1 LALAQQTPEIP
12 EDQTTPLDEDG
23 PQHFHL
29 DIKRLL
35 PNRRIDKYLH
45 HRFPDFSRTLIQRL
59 ITEHAVTVNERPAK
73 PSYLL
78 QPGDRVDLIL
88 PPLPTNDITPEPIP
102 LDIIYQD
109 EYFLALN
116 KQSNLIVH
124 PARGNPGGTLV
135 NALVH
140 YSESL
145 SSVNGDFRPGIVH
158 RLDRYTTGVMVVAKT
173 DTAHW
178 RLAHQF
184 EHRHAQ
190 KEYLAVVH
198 GTLDLDADVIDVPLG
213 RHPRIREKYAARPES
228 GKSAVTQY
236 QLETQYRG
244 YALVRCF
251 PKTGRTHQIRVHL
264 SLIKHPIVAD
274 TIYGGKTMSLAQL
287 ANGAELPQP
296 PDPAAQ
302 LDPDQPVITRQALH
316 AHRLHLKHPISQKP
330 ISLEAPLPD
339 DLKLLLQLLKK
350 YRT

>member
-1 LALAQQTPEIP
+1 LTPQTPEIP
-12 EDQTTPLDEDG
+12 QEPSTPLEEDG
-23 PQHFHL
+23 ARRVRL

-35 PNRRIDKYLH
+35 PNRRIDKYLR

-59 ITEHAVTVNERPAK
+59 IAEQAVTVNEK
-73 PSYLL
+73 TTKSSYLL

-88 PPLPTNDITPEPIP
+88 PPLPTTTITPEPIP
-102 LDIIYQD
+102 LDIIYED
-109 EYFLALN
+109 EHFLALN
-116 KQSNLIVH
+116 KQSDLVVH

-140 YSESL
+140 YSNSL

-158 RLDRYTTGVMVVAKT
+158 RLDRHTTGVMVVAKT

-184 EHRHAQ
+184 EHRFAQ

-198 GTLDLDADVIDVPLG
+198 GTLDLDADVIDIPLG
-213 RHPRIREKYAARPES
+213 RHPHIREKYAARPES
-228 GKSAVTQY
+228 GKSAVTLY
-236 QLETQYRG
+236 QLETQFRG

-274 TIYGGKTMSLAQL
+274 SIYGGKTMSLVQI
-287 ANGAELPQP
+287 ANGAELPQS
-296 PDPAAQ
+296 PDPAAN
-302 LDPDQPVITRQALH
+302 LDPEQPVISRQALH

-330 ISLEAPLPD
+330 LTLEAPIPE
-339 DLKLLLQLLKK
+339 DLKLLLDLLKK
-350 YRT
+350 YRSP